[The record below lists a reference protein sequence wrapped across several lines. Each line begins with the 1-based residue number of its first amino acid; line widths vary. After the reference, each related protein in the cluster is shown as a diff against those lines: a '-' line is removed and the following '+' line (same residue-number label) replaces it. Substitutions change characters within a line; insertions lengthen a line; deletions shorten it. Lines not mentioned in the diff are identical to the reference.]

1 LTVLTILSVSCVLLL
16 FFALVLISYAYVH
29 IVEALRDGPN
39 KKALRDDQQEED
51 QQVVDDQQVVRVDF
65 KR

>member
-1 LTVLTILSVSCVLLL
+1 VLLL

-29 IVEALRDGPN
+29 IVEALRDGPDE
-39 KKALRDDQQEED
+39 KALRDDQQEED